1 MAQTRDL
8 THDLERHRQVL
19 EETVSNLRKS
29 LQVWEQWYIEYSHL
43 KEEVT
48 TLPEQPP
55 SRKELARIRR
65 DFDSELITKK
75 EVNEIFGKNDL
86 KKPEQIV
93 SVLSR
98 RIDYVEKNV
107 ETLEKQLEAAENKL
121 AASTVIAEPDGVVD
135 EESGLPITDII
146 EEIDEEGNVVNF
158 RLQTGGDVGP
168 KVLEALKKA
177 GVDSLEEDG
186 EAKEVGSPE
195 PEAKIDAEPASES
208 QAAEDTSTTDRAVAH
223 ETTTDDKK
231 AGKRKTVSFA
241 EKLEVSEFTNGEHG
255 DEDEPKSR
263 AAQRLEAIMQQAR
276 ELENMPLES
285 AALPE
290 DESDEEAQLRR
301 DMLAYSASEIGPIVA
316 ELELDDGTE
325 DDDEDYEFDYTDD
338 DDEED
343 ELGRTKYSV
352 ITDDYIKRMQELE
365 KRLGVESAFAAERSA
380 QLEVPVEGLGQIR
393 VVHPPSEAAPK
404 PSIEKATKP
413 KGDKPAKKGV
423 RFAEELDIADETT
436 ARTVL
441 PERPAAKKVPEV
453 NPVSEIITER
463 TSKPAPPH
471 AEPSANAKKPSRFK
485 KDRAAGVPIAA
496 PTMPVGPLNAPVRFL
511 DEDRTV
517 APSGPEGKT
526 LADGILEREPAMTP
540 KDPDEMDA
548 ALLHQEAAVEY
559 HRMRNRMIQR
569 EGGFNKEDERV
580 IVPLDEEEGGPK
592 KMSRFKAARL
602 SRQ

>member
-1 MAQTRDL
+1 MAQTRDI
-8 THDLERHRQVL
+8 TQDLERHRQVL
-19 EETVSNLRKS
+19 EETVNNLRKS

-55 SRKELARIRR
+55 SQKELARIRR
-65 DFDSELITKK
+65 DFESDLITKK
-75 EVNEIFGKNDL
+75 EINEIFGKNDL
-86 KKPEQIV
+86 KRPEQIV

-177 GVDSLEEDG
+177 GVDALEEEG
-186 EAKEVGSPE
+186 EAEDAKPAEAVGTKHEEKPVSE
-195 PEAKIDAEPASES
+195 TQTASGTATTDKSADRKPASN
-208 QAAEDTSTTDRAVAH
+208 
-223 ETTTDDKK
+223 DKK
-231 AGKRKTVSFA
+231 TGKRKSVSFA
-241 EKLEVSEFTNGEHG
+241 EKLEVNEFANGEHD
-255 DEDEPKSR
+255 DEDGPQSR

-276 ELENMPLES
+276 ELENMSLDS
-285 AALPE
+285 ANVPE
-290 DESDEEAQLRR
+290 DESEEEAQLRR
-301 DMLAYSASEIGPIVA
+301 EMLAYSASEIGPIVA
-316 ELELDDGTE
+316 ELELDEGTE
-325 DDDEDYEFDYTDD
+325 DDEEDYEFDYTDD
-338 DDEED
+338 EDEED
-343 ELGRTKYSV
+343 ELGRSKYSV

-365 KRLGVESAFAAERSA
+365 KRLGVESAFANERAA

-393 VVHPPSEAAPK
+393 VVHPTSEEVPK
-404 PSIEKATKP
+404 PPAKAGRP

-423 RFAEELDIADETT
+423 RFSEELDIADETT
-436 ARTVL
+436 GTTVL

-453 NPVSEIITER
+453 NPVSEVITER
-463 TSKPAPPH
+463 TGKPVPPPT
-471 AEPSANAKKPSRFK
+471 EPSAKKSSRFK
-485 KDRAAGVPIAA
+485 KDRAAA
-496 PTMPVGPLNAPVRFL
+496 PARAPPSLPVGPLNAPVRFL

-526 LADGILEREPAMTP
+526 LADGVLEREPTTIP

-569 EGGFNKEDERV
+569 EGGFNKEDDRV
-580 IVPLDEEEGGPK
+580 VVPLDEEEGGPK
-592 KMSRFKAARL
+592 KMSKFKAARL

>member
-1 MAQTRDL
+1 MAQTRDI
-8 THDLERHRQVL
+8 TQDLERHRQVL
-19 EETVSNLRKS
+19 EETVNNLRKS

-55 SRKELARIRR
+55 SQKELARIRR
-65 DFDSELITKK
+65 DFESELITKK
-75 EVNEIFGKNDL
+75 EINEIFGKNDL
-86 KKPEQIV
+86 KRPEQIV

-146 EEIDEEGNVVNF
+146 EEIDEQGNVVNF

-177 GVDSLEEDG
+177 GVDALEEED
-186 EAKEVGSPE
+186 EAEDAKPAEAVGTKHEEKPVSE
-195 PEAKIDAEPASES
+195 TQTASGTTTAAANRKPASS
-208 QAAEDTSTTDRAVAH
+208 
-223 ETTTDDKK
+223 DKK
-231 AGKRKTVSFA
+231 AGKRKSVSFA
-241 EKLEVSEFTNGEHG
+241 EKLEVNEFANGEHD
-255 DEDEPKSR
+255 DEDGPQSR

-276 ELENMPLES
+276 ELENMSLDS
-285 AALPE
+285 AKVPE
-290 DESDEEAQLRR
+290 DESEEEAQLRR
-301 DMLAYSASEIGPIVA
+301 EMLAYSASEIGPIVA
-316 ELELDDGTE
+316 ELELDEGTE
-325 DDDEDYEFDYTDD
+325 DDEEDYEFDYTDD
-338 DDEED
+338 EDEED

-365 KRLGVESAFAAERSA
+365 KRLGVESAFANERAA

-393 VVHPPSEAAPK
+393 VVHPTSEEVPK
-404 PSIEKATKP
+404 PPARAGRP

-436 ARTVL
+436 GTTVL
-441 PERPAAKKVPEV
+441 PERPAANKVPEIS
-453 NPVSEIITER
+453 PVSEVITER
-463 TSKPAPPH
+463 TGKPVRPAT
-471 AEPSANAKKPSRFK
+471 EPSAKKPSRFK
-485 KDRAAGVPIAA
+485 KDRAAAPAPAA
-496 PTMPVGPLNAPVRFL
+496 PSLPVGPLNAPVRFL

-526 LADGILEREPAMTP
+526 LADGVLEREPTTTP

-569 EGGFNKEDERV
+569 EGGFNKEDDRV
-580 IVPLDEEEGGPK
+580 VMPLDEEEGGPK
-592 KMSRFKAARL
+592 KMSKFKAARL